1 MRAIL
6 EGNVLCQLELA
17 VLCPGEV
24 RFVIDPN
31 GPLSH
36 RPHHLTESL
45 MDTQSLVALS
55 PAKAQNSKQSL
66 GPGIIS

>member
-1 MRAIL
+1 M
-6 EGNVLCQLELA
+6 CQLELA
-17 VLCPGEV
+17 VLCPGKV

-55 PAKAQNSKQSL
+55 PAKAQNSKQNL